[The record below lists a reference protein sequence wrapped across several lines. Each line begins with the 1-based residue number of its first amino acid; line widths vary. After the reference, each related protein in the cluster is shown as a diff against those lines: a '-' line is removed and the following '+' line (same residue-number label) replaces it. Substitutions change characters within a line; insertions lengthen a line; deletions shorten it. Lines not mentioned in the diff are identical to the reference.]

1 MARQGPW
8 EILLVPAGKDAGQG
22 TAGVNN
28 PDPGPSPGLRGEG
41 SAPQGEHEP
50 RQALV
55 EPVGENNKPKAI
67 RGQEVVAL

>member
-1 MARQGPW
+1 MDRQGTW
-8 EILLVPAGKDAGQG
+8 EILLLPAGKNAGKG
-22 TAGVNN
+22 IASVNN
-28 PDPGPSPGLRGEG
+28 PDPGLSPDLHGGG

-55 EPVGENNKPKAI
+55 EPVGETNKPKAT